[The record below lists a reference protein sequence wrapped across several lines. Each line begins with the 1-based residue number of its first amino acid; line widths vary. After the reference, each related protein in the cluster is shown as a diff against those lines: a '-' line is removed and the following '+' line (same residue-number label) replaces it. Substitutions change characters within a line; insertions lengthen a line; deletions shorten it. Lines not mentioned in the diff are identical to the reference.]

1 MSNKKYNI
9 KLTKS
14 ASKELASLSPYI
26 EEATKA
32 ILILEKT
39 PNAGHILHGD
49 LHNFMSLDF
58 SLQGGGQYSAAYIII
73 ETERVCIVFAIG
85 PHEGFYERVKLR
97 AKTIRKRYV
106 K

>member
-14 ASKELASLSPYI
+14 ASKELDSLSPYI

-32 ILILEKT
+32 ILILEKK
-39 PNAGHILHGD
+39 PNAGHALHGD
-49 LHNFMSLDF
+49 LHKFLSLEF
-58 SLQGGGQYSAAYIII
+58 SLQGGGQYRAAYIII
-73 ETERVCIVFAIG
+73 ETERICIIFAIG

-97 AKTIRKRYV
+97 AKAIRKQYN